1 MPEVKLMT
9 PLFDGG
15 MYNRTGRRMRA
26 VFIKEVADGTTT
38 YRLWRKDGKPEIEY
52 PRCDNDR
59 YILHVEVNSYLIPLR
74 MTEFQMIDN
83 CGYLPAVNELY
94 GSKEG
99 RVAFFNELRERDG
112 WNQPTSVSEAMKR
125 EEEVV
130 TRLGSQPERWVA
142 SISKQLASHVKF
154 YLQSEKN
161 GGLTHPDYAGAC
173 VLNKLDECVKL
184 SEAHQEYIQKEKEK
198 IAAEEAE
205 KRRREAEEI
214 NAKAKQEIEAAVKII
229 REGGRLNNDRIDYRV
244 GDVGHNEPIVLLLMR
259 RYKVGVPLRT
269 QGWIC
274 SKLANVTIKDGRC
287 DGLRYY
293 KAKGAA
299 CSQRFFD
306 CMNELVQKVI
316 QEEAK

>member
-52 PRCDNDR
+52 PRRDNDR
-59 YILHVEVNSYLIPLR
+59 YILHVEVNSYLVPLR

-94 GSKEG
+94 GSKDG

-161 GGLTHPDYAGAC
+161 GGLTHPDYVGAC

-244 GDVGHNEPIVLLLMR
+244 GDVGHNEPIVLFLMR
-259 RYKVGVPLRT
+259 RYGVRVPLRT

-274 SKLANVTIKDGRC
+274 QKLVSATVIDGRC
-287 DGLRYY
+287 DSLQYMRS
-293 KAKGAA
+293 KGATV
-299 CSQRFFD
+299 SQKFFE
-306 CMNELVQKVI
+306 CMNELIRKVNEEEQK
-316 QEEAK
+316 

>member
-125 EEEVV
+125 EEEVI

-142 SISKQLASHVKF
+142 SISKQLSSHVKF

-161 GGLTHPDYAGAC
+161 GGLTHPDYVGAC
-173 VLNKLDECVKL
+173 VLNKLDECMKL

-205 KRRREAEEI
+205 KRHREAEEI

-244 GDVGHNEPIVLLLMR
+244 GTSDTTSRVF
-259 RYKVGVPLRT
+259 
-269 QGWIC
+269 C
-274 SKLANVTIKDGRC
+274 SSCAGTRWV
-287 DGLRYY
+287 
-293 KAKGAA
+293 
-299 CSQRFFD
+299 FP
-306 CMNELVQKVI
+306 
-316 QEEAK
+316 

>member
-130 TRLGSQPERWVA
+130 TRLACQRLYVLPCPAEAGRR
-142 SISKQLASHVKF
+142 SH
-154 YLQSEKN
+154 
-161 GGLTHPDYAGAC
+161 TPA
-173 VLNKLDECVKL
+173 
-184 SEAHQEYIQKEKEK
+184 EA
-198 IAAEEAE
+198 
-205 KRRREAEEI
+205 
-214 NAKAKQEIEAAVKII
+214 
-229 REGGRLNNDRIDYRV
+229 GRL
-244 GDVGHNEPIVLLLMR
+244 
-259 RYKVGVPLRT
+259 
-269 QGWIC
+269 
-274 SKLANVTIKDGRC
+274 
-287 DGLRYY
+287 
-293 KAKGAA
+293 
-299 CSQRFFD
+299 
-306 CMNELVQKVI
+306 
-316 QEEAK
+316 

>member
-1 MPEVKLMT
+1 MKAIQYIRLIGKEFISLTDAELHLWVEMVRPMVSRKQFGKLYEQAIAYLVCHKLKMAGYGEN
-9 PLFDGG
+9 PLGDMGAIGIGF
-15 MYNRTGRRMRA
+15 A
-26 VFIKEVADGTTT
+26 VG
-38 YRLWRKDGKPEIEY
+38 
-52 PRCDNDR
+52 
-59 YILHVEVNSYLIPLR
+59 
-74 MTEFQMIDN
+74 
-83 CGYLPAVNELY
+83 
-94 GSKEG
+94 
-99 RVAFFNELRERDG
+99 
-112 WNQPTSVSEAMKR
+112 SVSEG
-125 EEEVV
+125 
-130 TRLGSQPERWVA
+130 GS
-142 SISKQLASHVKF
+142 SISFGANQSSNLATDAELGLTAYGVQFLQLRRMVIVPIHCSGELDSSGGKGKNNPCKF

-161 GGLTHPDYAGAC
+161 GGLTHPDYVGAC
-173 VLNKLDECVKL
+173 VLNKLDECMKL
-184 SEAHQEYIQKEKEK
+184 SEVHQEYIRKEKEK

-287 DGLRYY
+287 DGLQYY